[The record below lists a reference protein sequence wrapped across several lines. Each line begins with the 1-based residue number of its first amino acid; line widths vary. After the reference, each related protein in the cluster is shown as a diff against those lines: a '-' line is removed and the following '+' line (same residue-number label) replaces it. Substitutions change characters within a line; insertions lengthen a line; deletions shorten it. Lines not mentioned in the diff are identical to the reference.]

1 MCSTDFAM
9 AAKDHRCMRIVDIV
23 KELQDEGKAFYDR
36 SFIRGNV
43 KESMELKIRYNPGKS
58 HIELKGR
65 TKAQVANDMRAL
77 RDVGDF
83 YTQHGLVLLSG
94 GSAQALSRRGVKGV
108 HDSVTLGDGACRVLH
123 LLFQQDAQMP
133 LKSSLHHADYE
144 ALCLRERERFR
155 KVAMNVFGGNE
166 ALIPSPV
173 RKDPS
178 VPCSTI

>member
-1 MCSTDFAM
+1 M

-77 RDVGDF
+77 RDVGSF

-108 HDSVTLGDGACRVLH
+108 HDSVTLRDTALH
-123 LLFQQDAQMP
+123 CKMKKELLAAVAGKQEANDHWVSGIRP
-133 LKSSLHHADYE
+133 RGSL
-144 ALCLRERERFR
+144 
-155 KVAMNVFGGNE
+155 
-166 ALIPSPV
+166 
-173 RKDPS
+173 
-178 VPCSTI
+178 